1 MATPLR
7 PDSRSKSLRNSLPA
21 MSSLQGLNSS
31 VSNSKI
37 SSLRFIQRELI
48 QDPILRDYI
57 KETSDVQTP
66 SNSFKN
72 IAVPDSALWCKLGM
86 PADVNA
92 SRLISSGFNTRL
104 LERDKIGKVE
114 EKTAGEATAKHTR
127 RDVRLMGEVEMRLL
141 RSADKGWCSIFFEL
155 VGTQVARMPQTCAF
169 QDGAMVCWW
178 RHGKAGAFECVPEE
192 YLNTENFS
200 RAVLRDL
207 GFKDVEEPQNLD
219 EILFARRSLSSLG
232 VKTNFLTFAQF
243 TRLMVN
249 DTDRQRT
256 LSLQMFVNT
265 GFKPSQNSVFVS
277 ILTQIGNIGAQ
288 DVVFKQETYK
298 RYRVTVTSGRVDK
311 SGKLR
316 RTTQMRLVTCQD
328 NPINELLQAIVRS
341 MHLKMS
347 SQRAGQLHAL
357 YTEFVFDKD
366 GRPWLLWACDAYN
379 CPYLELHMKSMV
391 RVNSLFAFSPKVAS
405 HHLPQITLTLHAD
418 NDAKEAGVTSAP
430 RAVEEEAEALNEG
443 DLGAADPVVKTT
455 DLDVSNISH
464 LIKKH
469 GPLGALKHVISYG
482 ENVGLGATTLCMTA
496 ISISRHQVEASKE
509 SQGTVNKNSDSSLR
523 IFMSA
528 SKEPK
533 ERHKV
538 DKQTLLMFV
547 RSCVLFNVR
556 FCFRITFCN

>member
-1 MATPLR
+1 MATPPR

-21 MSSLQGLNSS
+21 MPSLQGLNSS
-31 VSNSKI
+31 VSNSKM

-57 KETSDVQTP
+57 KETSDVATP

-72 IAVPDSALWCKLGM
+72 IAVPDTALWCKLGM

-104 LERDKIGKVE
+104 LERDKMGKVE
-114 EKTAGEATAKHTR
+114 EAAEAATAKHAR
-127 RDVRLMGEVEMRLL
+127 RDTRVMGEVEMRLL

-155 VGTQVARMPQTCAF
+155 VGSQVARMPQTCAF
-169 QDGAMVCWW
+169 QDGSMVCWW
-178 RHGKAGAFECVPEE
+178 RHGKGGTFECVPEE
-192 YLNTENFS
+192 NLSTENFS

-207 GFKDVEEPQNLD
+207 GFKDVEEPQSLD
-219 EILFARRSLSSLG
+219 DILFARRSLSSSG
-232 VKTNFLTFAQF
+232 VKTNFLTYPQFA
-243 TRLMVN
+243 RMLAS

-277 ILTQIGNIGAQ
+277 ILTQNGNIGAQ
-288 DVVFKQETYK
+288 DLVFKQETFK
-298 RYRVTVTSGRVDK
+298 RYRVTVTSGRADK

-328 NPINELLQAIVRS
+328 NPTNELLQAIVRS

-347 SQRAGQLHAL
+347 SHRAGQLQAL
-357 YTEFVFDKD
+357 YTEFVLDRD

-391 RVNSLFAFSPKVAS
+391 RANSASVALPNPAS
-405 HHLPQITLTLHAD
+405 HRVAQITLTLHAED
-418 NDAKEAGVTSAP
+418 GAKDAGVVSAP
-430 RAVEEEAEALNEG
+430 RAAEAEAEASNEG
-443 DLGAADPVVKTT
+443 DAGTAEPAAKTT
-455 DLDVSNISH
+455 ELDVSNITH
-464 LIKKH
+464 LIRKH

-496 ISISRHQVEASKE
+496 ISISRHQGEASKE
-509 SQGTVNKNSDSSLR
+509 SQGKPVEKNSDSSLR
-523 IFMSA
+523 VFMSA
-528 SKEPK
+528 SKLPK

-547 RSCVLFNVR
+547 RNCVLFNVR
-556 FCFRITFCN
+556 F

>member
-7 PDSRSKSLRNSLPA
+7 PDSRSKSLRSSLSA
-21 MSSLQGLNSS
+21 MPSLQGLNSS
-31 VSNSKI
+31 VSNSKM

-57 KETSDVQTP
+57 KETSDVATP

-72 IAVPDSALWCKLGM
+72 IAVPDTALWCKLGM

-104 LERDKIGKVE
+104 LERDKMGKVE
-114 EKTAGEATAKHTR
+114 EAAEAATGKHTR
-127 RDVRLMGEVEMRLL
+127 RDTRVMGEVEMRLL

-155 VGTQVARMPQTCAF
+155 VGSQVARMPQTCAF
-169 QDGAMVCWW
+169 QDGSMVCWW
-178 RHGKAGAFECVPEE
+178 RHGKGGTFECVPEE
-192 YLNTENFS
+192 NLNTENFS

-219 EILFARRSLSSLG
+219 DILFARRSLSSSG
-232 VKTNFLTFAQF
+232 VKTNFLTYAQF
-243 TRLMVN
+243 ARLLAS

-256 LSLQMFVNT
+256 LSLQSFVNT

-277 ILTQIGNIGAQ
+277 ILTQNGNMGAQ
-288 DVVFKQETYK
+288 DLVFKQETFK
-298 RYRVTVTSGRVDK
+298 RYRVTVTSGRPDK

-347 SQRAGQLHAL
+347 SHRAAHLQAL
-357 YTEFVFDKD
+357 YTEFVLDKD

-391 RVNSLFAFSPKVAS
+391 RARKLKLSYCFIAESCFSPCFADHAHPARGRWRQRRWSRICTAS
-405 HHLPQITLTLHAD
+405 CR
-418 NDAKEAGVTSAP
+418 G
-430 RAVEEEAEALNEG
+430 
-443 DLGAADPVVKTT
+443 
-455 DLDVSNISH
+455 
-464 LIKKH
+464 
-469 GPLGALKHVISYG
+469 
-482 ENVGLGATTLCMTA
+482 
-496 ISISRHQVEASKE
+496 
-509 SQGTVNKNSDSSLR
+509 
-523 IFMSA
+523 
-528 SKEPK
+528 
-533 ERHKV
+533 
-538 DKQTLLMFV
+538 
-547 RSCVLFNVR
+547 
-556 FCFRITFCN
+556 